1 LNFTSTAAA
10 FAVLAW
16 AACGQAA
23 EPVQLPELIKEALR
37 NNPEVLAAQKNYE
50 AARQRPSRESSLPD
64 PTLSVGY
71 ASNGGPLPGQQLGS
85 NPTSNIGFSISQ
97 EIPYPGKRRLRGDI
111 AGKEAEAEFWQYQA
125 IQLNVRSRVTQAFHR
140 LHHTYAALEVLD
152 HGKDLLTGMLRVS
165 EARYTAGKTA
175 QQEIFKAQTQLS
187 LIETRIIRMQQ
198 DQRMAEAELNS
209 LLNRKPGAALGEP
222 GETPA
227 QPLPMTLDELLAKAA
242 GTSPELERRQ
252 KVIAKNELGVNLAR
266 KDFHSDYTVSAGY
279 FNQGAMSPMYQVRVD
294 IPLRLH
300 EDRKQRPALNE
311 QVDLLAGARRGFE
324 AAEQDLQFR
333 VREQWVTAETAWRL
347 MALYNDTILQQSQL
361 TVDSSLLAYQAGT
374 ADFVTVLNNLATKVD
389 VEEQVHEQSLNY
401 ALALARLEEMT
412 GVDLSTPAGDAGS
425 KAK

>member
-1 LNFTSTAAA
+1 LRFTSTAAA

-16 AACGQAA
+16 AAYGQAA
-23 EPVQLPELIKEALR
+23 EPMQLPDLIKEALR
-37 NNPEVLAAQKNYE
+37 NNPEVLAAQKSYE
-50 AARQRPSRESSLPD
+50 AARQLPSRASSMPD
-64 PTLSVGY
+64 PMLSVGY

-97 EIPYPGKRRLRGDI
+97 EIPYPGKLKLRGDI
-111 AGKEAEAEFWQYQA
+111 AGKEAEAVFWQYQA
-125 IQLNVRSRVTQAFHR
+125 VQLSVRSRVTQAVHR
-140 LHHTYAALEVLD
+140 LHHTYAALDVLD
-152 HGKDLLTGMLRVS
+152 HGKDLLTEMLRVS

-175 QQEIFKAQTQLS
+175 QQDIFKAQTQLS
-187 LIETRIIRMQQ
+187 LMETRIIRMQQ

-209 LLNRKPGAALGEP
+209 LLNRKPGAPLGEP

-227 QPLPMTLDELLAKAA
+227 QPLPMTLDELLAKSA

-252 KVIAKNELGVNLAR
+252 KAIAKSELSVNLAR

-294 IPLRLH
+294 IPLRIH
-300 EDRKQRPALNE
+300 EERKQRPALNE
-311 QVDLLAGARRGFE
+311 QVDLLAAARRGFE

-347 MALYNDTILQQSQL
+347 LALYNDTILQQSQL

-374 ADFVTVLNNLATKVD
+374 TDFVTVLNNLATKVD
-389 VEEQVHEQSLNY
+389 VEEQVHEQGLNY
-401 ALALARLEEMT
+401 ALALARLEELT
-412 GVDLSTPAGDAGS
+412 GVDLSMPVGNNV
-425 KAK
+425 K